1 MLAGRSPGHS
11 LSEAGRAEARCLAAD
26 FAGRTLAAIV
36 SSPLERA
43 RETAAAIAERTGLP
57 VEIDPDLIEIDFGDW
72 TGSRFDAL
80 HGSAA
85 WRHYNAFRGTACGP
99 GGEAMLDV
107 QARAVAAMVRRR
119 EAHPGAE
126 LVLVSHADVI
136 KAVLAHFLGAPLDL
150 LQRIEVAPASR
161 SLVRLGAD
169 WVRIEAINLPPG
181 R

>member
-1 MLAGRSPGHS
+1 VLAGRSPGHS
-11 LSEAGRAEARCLAAD
+11 LDETGRAEAARLATD

-43 RETAAAIAERTGLP
+43 RETAAAIAEGAGLP
-57 VEIDPDLIEIDFGDW
+57 VEIDPALTEIDFGDW

-80 HGSAA
+80 HGSEA
-85 WRHYNAFRGTACGP
+85 WRCYNAFRGTACIP

-107 QARAVAAMVRRR
+107 QARAVAAMVRARD
-119 EAHPGAE
+119 AHHGAE
-126 LVLVSHADVI
+126 VVLVSHADVI

-150 LQRIEVAPASR
+150 FQRIAIAPASR
-161 SLVRLGAD
+161 SVVRLGPD
-169 WVRIEAINLPPG
+169 WVRIEAVNLPPG

>member
-1 MLAGRSPGHS
+1 MLAGRAPGYS
-11 LSEAGRAEARCLAAD
+11 LNEAGRAEAARLAAD
-26 FAGRTLAAIV
+26 LAGRTLAAIV

-43 RETAAAIAERTGLP
+43 RETAAAIAEPAGLP
-57 VEIDPDLIEIDFGDW
+57 VEVDPALTEIDFGEW

-85 WRHYNAFRGTACGP
+85 WRHYNAFRGTTRSP

-107 QARAVAAMVRRR
+107 QARAVAAMARARQ
-119 EAHPGAE
+119 AHPGAE

-136 KAVLAHFLGAPLDL
+136 KAALAHFLGAPLDL
-150 LQRIEVAPASR
+150 FQRIEVAPASR
-161 SLVRLGAD
+161 SLVRLGPD
-169 WVRIEAINLPPG
+169 WVRIEAVNLAPG